1 MNTPV
6 KFDSLF
12 LIEIIKKY
20 FKHLVIIGVG
30 AVVLSVIFT
39 SEFFITPMYRSEAI
53 VYPQNLIPYS
63 TESPTEQMLQL
74 LESNYIRDGLIE
86 DFNLYDHYE
95 IDKKQKYP
103 KTLLFNMMKE
113 NIQIDKTKYESV
125 EIVVMDKDPV
135 IASQM
140 VDSIVSKF
148 HTKTKTLQREKTA
161 EVVVILKKQLDYW
174 KYQMDSMENV
184 LRDIRMNYG
193 ILDFEEQMSSF
204 SRVYYTAVAD
214 GKAGS
219 GGNRP
224 LDKVMSNMQEKGG
237 EAVSLKEH
245 LWRVRGTYNDIK
257 VEYENVLKDMTKELT
272 YSNLVTKP
280 VPAERKSYPVRSL
293 MILMFTASVLFF
305 SLLVMVIM
313 ENNRRL
319 RGTA

>member
-12 LIEIIKKY
+12 LIDIVKKY
-20 FKHLVIIGVG
+20 FKHLVIIGIG
-30 AVVLSVIFT
+30 AVILSVVFT
-39 SEFFITPMYRSEAI
+39 SEYFITPMYRSEAI

-86 DFNLYDHYE
+86 DFNLYEHYE
-95 IDKKQKYP
+95 IKKDQKYP
-103 KTLLFNMMKE
+103 QTVLFNMMKD
-113 NIQIDKTKYESV
+113 NVSIDKTKYESV

-148 HTKTKTLQREKTA
+148 NTKARNLQREKTA
-161 EVVVILKKQLDYW
+161 EVVIILKNQLDYW
-174 KYQMDSMENV
+174 QHQMDSMENA

-204 SRVYYTAVAD
+204 SRVYYTAVKE
-214 GKAGS
+214 GRAG
-219 GGNRP
+219 GGERP

-257 VEYENVLKDMTKELT
+257 VQYEDVVKDMNKELT

-293 MILMFTASVLFF
+293 MVLMFTASVLFF

-319 RGTA
+319 RSTS